1 MRAER
6 DDRELEVSFITVS
19 VVSDRDGFVWKGYE
33 VLGKREGEVIFFVGF
48 QLVVVMQISFLVVC
62 IALVFYLEW

>member
-1 MRAER
+1 MRVER

-33 VLGKREGEVIFFVGF
+33 VLGKREGEVIFSVGF
-48 QLVVVMQISFLVVC
+48 
-62 IALVFYLEW
+62 